1 MGRTSDAKERLME
14 AVLELIWK
22 GSYGSTTIDLI
33 CDKAGVKKG
42 SFYYFFE
49 SKADLASAALL
60 ANWEEYRPKMDA
72 TFSPSIPPLERLQNY
87 CTQSFQ
93 KQSEM
98 KCSCG
103 SVLGCPIFTL
113 GAEICTQD
121 DKLRL
126 TVQDVLGRYRK
137 YLEGTIRDAQ
147 AEGLARAGDA
157 AVMARMMFAFMEGV
171 MTQARIHN
179 DPTILKDLYPGT
191 LAIIGASTTEA
202 VSF

>member
-72 TFSPSIPPLERLQNY
+72 MFSPSVPALERLKNY
-87 CTQSFQ
+87 ATQAFE

-103 SVLGCPIFTL
+103 YVLGCPIFTL

-137 YLEGTIRDAQ
+137 YLECTIRDAQ
-147 AEGLARAGDA
+147 AEDLVRAGDA
-157 AVMARMMFAFMEGV
+157 AVMARMMFAYMEGV

-179 DPTILKDLYPGT
+179 DPAILKDLYPGMM
-191 LAIIGASTTEA
+191 AILGAKQTE
-202 VSF
+202 VVPV

>member
-60 ANWEEYRPKMDA
+60 ANWEEYRPKMD
-72 TFSPSIPPLERLQNY
+72 TMFSPSIPPLDRLKNY
-87 CTQSFQ
+87 TAQTFE

-137 YLEGTIRDAQ
+137 YLECTIRDAQ
-147 AEGLARAGDA
+147 AEGLARAGDSA
-157 AVMARMMFAFMEGV
+157 TMARMMFAYMEGV

-179 DPTILKDLYPGT
+179 DPAILKDLYPGMM
-191 LAIIGASTTEA
+191 AIIGANLVEV
-202 VSF
+202 VSV

>member
-42 SFYYFFE
+42 SFYYFFN
-49 SKADLASAALL
+49 SKAELASAAMLT
-60 ANWEEYRPKMDA
+60 NWEVYRPKMDEM
-72 TFSPSIPPLERLQNY
+72 FSPSVPPLERLKNY
-87 CTQSFQ
+87 CTQAFV

-121 DKLRL
+121 DSLRL
-126 TVQDVLGRYRK
+126 TVQDILGRYRK
-137 YLEGTIRDAQ
+137 YLESTIRDAQ
-147 AEGLARAGDA
+147 AEGLAREGDP

-179 DPTILKDLYPGT
+179 DPNILKDLYPGT
-191 LAIIGASTTEA
+191 LALIGASIRELA
-202 VSF
+202 PA

>member
-60 ANWEEYRPKMDA
+60 ANWEEYRPKMDV
-72 TFSPSIPPLERLQNY
+72 TFSPSIPPLERLKNY
-87 CTQSFQ
+87 CDQSFK

-98 KCSCG
+98 RCSCG

-126 TVQDVLGRYRK
+126 TVQDVLGLYRK
-137 YLEGTIRDAQ
+137 YLESTIRDAQ
-147 AEGLARAGDA
+147 AEGLVRAGDPA
-157 AVMARMMFAFMEGV
+157 IMARMMFAYMEGV

-179 DPTILKDLYPGT
+179 DPSILKDQYPGMM
-191 LAIIGASTTEA
+191 AILGAKQTEA
-202 VSF
+202 VSV